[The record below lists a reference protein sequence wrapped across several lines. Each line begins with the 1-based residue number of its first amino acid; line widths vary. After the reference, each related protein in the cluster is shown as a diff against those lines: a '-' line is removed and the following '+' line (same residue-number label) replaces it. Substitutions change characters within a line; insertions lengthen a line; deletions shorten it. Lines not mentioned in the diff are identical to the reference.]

1 MTRRIG
7 FQGFAAG
14 ADVVLSSDGE
24 AGATGG
30 GGWPAQAQGGTQQ
43 SAEIVLRRSQLQVA
57 PEGINFELV
66 LSGFDTPGP
75 AGGSDVYDPQFHDIY
90 YVWDFGDEGAVF
102 TAPEHV
108 PDAHKNANRGY
119 GPLASHTYQTAGT
132 YTVRCLV
139 IEPSSGK
146 AALAEQDITV
156 GDPDVLFAGDR
167 TIFVSTDPTFARAPA
182 GARTVAT
189 GDEAY
194 DLQGTLQGA
203 SPGHLYRIMF
213 DRDQEHEWH
222 RASIMRP
229 RDNYKNFYFCHSP
242 GSGTPGVIRC
252 SNTSGHSFL
261 EDELT
266 RNSPG
271 IDKDVV
277 VNGLNINGYFD
288 VTEELMGGPYADSH
302 KGGQAF
308 WSIRSP
314 QSATYILFN
323 NVTASGFNTL
333 FTSAGRHQNG
343 PDTLTLIFNNVAITS
358 WSNFGVFEV
367 EPGFTAYTGSLI
379 RQDPLALSGGA
390 KNGLGHNEHGCVRI
404 QLAGKCVMQ
413 SCDMFSRNGWFENA
427 RGIHTPQPCVR
438 WNQSGDPR
446 GQLNMQGCAL
456 ESGGRVIESGR
467 DGTINPGVTSNNIL
481 IDKCA
486 VVAGVFAIDAV
497 TTQHSGMTMR
507 NCVVVYGG
515 DRSLHGAFGEA
526 DFVRLDARWND
537 PVYLAT
543 PNKIYSNTFLN
554 HHSDAQSWNG
564 NASVAA
570 FRLTTVVGAD
580 FSNNT
585 ITNNVLH
592 QPNLPTPDVP
602 FAPLGTGP
610 LFTPRYDDYRGYNIL
625 SDAIELDGDILAGSS
640 FFVPHSRFPGIATQA
655 DFDPAPTNLKRD
667 HQFILNNQFG
677 DAAYAFD
684 ASGITVTNVS
694 GTAWASGT
702 AVRLNMSVVEVNV
715 RPEYGTPD
723 DIVWEAVPLEGSTA
737 IGAALSGPSALDD
750 FYGYARPQ
758 YPSLGAFEVTF

>member
-1 MTRRIG
+1 MARRIG

-14 ADVVLSSDGE
+14 ADVVLSSDGA
-24 AGATGG
+24 AGATGA
-30 GGWPAQAQGGTQQ
+30 GGWPAQAQGSAQQ
-43 SAEIVLRRSQLQVA
+43 SAQIILRRSQLQVA

-66 LSGFDTPGP
+66 LSGFDTLGP
-75 AGGSDVYDPQFHDIY
+75 VGGGDVYDPQFHDIY

-108 PDAHKNANRGY
+108 PEAHKNANRGY

-146 AALAEQDITV
+146 TALAERNVTV
-156 GDPDVLFAGDR
+156 GDPDVLFAGNR
-167 TIFVSTDPTFARAPA
+167 TIFVSTDPSFARAPE
-182 GARTVAT
+182 GARKVAT

-194 DLQGTLQGA
+194 NLQGTLQSA
-203 SPGHLYRIMF
+203 SPGHFYRIMF
-213 DRDQEHEWH
+213 DRDVAHDWH
-222 RASIMRP
+222 RPSIMRI
-229 RDNYKNFYFCHSP
+229 RDNYKNVYLCHSP

-252 SNTSGHSFL
+252 SNTSGHSFF

-277 VNGLNINGYFD
+277 VDGLNINGYFD
-288 VTEELMGGPYADSH
+288 VTQEVMGGPYAEIH

-323 NVTASGFNTL
+323 NVTAGGFNTL

-343 PDTLTLIFNNVAITS
+343 SDTLTLIFNNVAITS

-367 EPGFTAYTGSLI
+367 EPGFTAYTGCLI

-413 SCDMFSRNGWFENA
+413 SCDMFSRNGWFENS

-438 WNQSGDPR
+438 WNQSADPR
-446 GQLNMQGCAL
+446 GHLNMQACAL
-456 ESGGRVIESGR
+456 ESAGRVIESGT
-467 DGTINPGVTSNNIL
+467 DGVQSPGVTPNNIL

-486 VVAGVFAIDAV
+486 VVAGVFALDAMI
-497 TTQHSGMTMR
+497 TQHSGITIR
-507 NCVVVYGG
+507 NCVVAYGG
-515 DRSLHGAFGEA
+515 DRSIHGAFGET
-526 DFVRLDARWND
+526 DFVRLDARWTD

-554 HHSDAQSWNG
+554 HHSDAQSQNG
-564 NASVAA
+564 NASIATH
-570 FRLTTVVGAD
+570 RLTTVVGAE
-580 FSNNT
+580 FSNT
-585 ITNNVLH
+585 TVVNNVLH
-592 QPNLPTPDVP
+592 QPNLTTPDVT
-602 FAPLGTGP
+602 FAPLGMTS
-610 LFTPRYDDYRGYNIL
+610 LFSPRYDDYRGYNIL
-625 SDAIELDGDILAGSS
+625 SDAIELAVDIAVGSS
-640 FFVPHSRFPGIATQA
+640 LFVPHSSFPGIATQA
-655 DFDPAPTNLKRD
+655 DFEPVPVNLKRD
-667 HQFILNNQFG
+667 HQFVINNQFSN
-677 DAAYAFD
+677 ATYAFD
-684 ASGITVTNVS
+684 TDGITVTNIS
-694 GTAWASGT
+694 GGTWASG
-702 AVRLNMSVVEVNV
+702 AEIRLNMGSVEIDI

-723 DIVWEAVPLEGSTA
+723 GIVWEAVPLEGSAA

-758 YPSLGAFEVTF
+758 YPSTGAFEVTF